1 MFGKSSFDK
10 SIFDRPLPLKA
21 SLVTNSSIRH
31 ANPSSEQVLSF
42 VDFQKRDT
50 SFDNLKKNLA
60 SDSFTI
66 NLYRPLQTISFES
79 PKQGLHISLV
89 KSIAVLLR
97 MVMPFHS
104 TYVQGVLLISFKTV
118 YLRYGPPKI
127 FSSTI

>member
-1 MFGKSSFDK
+1 MQ
-10 SIFDRPLPLKA
+10 IQA
-21 SLVTNSSIRH
+21 
-31 ANPSSEQVLSF
+31 
-42 VDFQKRDT
+42 QKMCFLLWISKKET
-50 SFDNLKKNLA
+50 HLLTTLFKNLT

-89 KSIAVLLR
+89 KSVAVLLR